1 MGKREKVYLKDTA
14 IWDSIDHSASEE
26 QFPETYAILDGLT
39 QGSRKNLVWKC
50 SSGHSWEARIGHRSD
65 GHGCPFCSGRRA
77 TDANR
82 LSINNP
88 ELAREWDSDKNEL
101 TPYDVTASSGKKAW
115 WKCAEGHSWQSK
127 IDNRSRGKGCP
138 FCGGKLVSD
147 ANRLSIN
154 RPELVGEW
162 DFRKNEFTPDDVSVH
177 SNKEAWWVCAVEGH
191 SWQEVISH
199 RSKGYGCPFCS
210 GHRVSDVNRLSI
222 IRPELVGEWDS
233 DKNELAPDGVSF
245 SSNQYAWW
253 VCEAEGHSWRAK
265 INNRSNGRGCPFCSG
280 HRVSDSNRLSI
291 NRPELSREWDFV
303 KNGLTPYDV
312 SVSSNKKAWW
322 KCAEGHSWRAPI
334 YSRSKGQGCPKCA
347 KRASRIEK
355 RFIEVFTERTD
366 FTVTAHGMRLNQIS
380 YSSGRSGVEVDI
392 ILYRNGH
399 YLLLEYDGA
408 YWHRDKTDLDVE
420 KSQLLLSLG
429 DNILHARIRENDL
442 PNLDLAHDRFA
453 QFQHDYHRS
462 ESGTIEGTVQEIE
475 TWFLE
480 KIGV

>member
-1 MGKREKVYLKDTA
+1 MGKREKVYLKDVA
-14 IWDSIDHSASEE
+14 LWGEIDHSASEE
-26 QFPETYAILDGLT
+26 QFPETYARLDSLT

-50 SSGHSWEARIGHRSD
+50 SSGHSWEARIGQRSD

-101 TPYDVTASSGKKAW
+101 TSYDVTASSGKKAW
-115 WKCAEGHSWQSK
+115 WKCAAEGHSWQEV
-127 IDNRSRGKGCP
+127 IDNRSKGHGCP
-138 FCGGKLVSD
+138 FCSGRRVSD
-147 ANRLSIN
+147 VNRLSIN

-177 SNKEAWWVCAVEGH
+177 SNKKAWWECAVEGH
-191 SWQEVISH
+191 SWQEVISD

-253 VCEAEGHSWRAK
+253 LCEVEGHIWRAK
-265 INNRSNGRGCPFCSG
+265 INNRSNGTGCP
-280 HRVSDSNRLSI
+280 
-291 NRPELSREWDFV
+291 
-303 KNGLTPYDV
+303 T
-312 SVSSNKKAWW
+312 
-322 KCAEGHSWRAPI
+322 
-334 YSRSKGQGCPKCA
+334 CA
-347 KRASRIEK
+347 KRFGKIER
-355 RFIEVFTERTD
+355 RFIESFTERTD

-408 YWHRDKTDLDVE
+408 YWHRDRVESDTE
-420 KSQLLLSLG
+420 KSRLLLSLG
-429 DNILHARIRENDL
+429 DNILHARIRENEL
-442 PNLDLAHDRFA
+442 PGLDLAHNRFA
-453 QFQHDYHRS
+453 QFYHNYHAA
-462 ESGTIEGTVQEIE
+462 ESGTIDGTVQEIE